1 MEAGIL
7 SDVIEVLVLI
17 YRMIEPMLMPI
28 LIMIIPFVIFFIIE
42 RSKILYKMHKYIRN
56 ILFGVL
62 LLITAIY
69 LKGDIHLLNYSI
81 FALYAFI
88 FA

>member
-42 RSKILYKMHKYIRN
+42 RSKILYKMHKYMFFN
-56 ILFGVL
+56 VILLFINLKVL
-62 LLITAIY
+62 INKMNEKY
-69 LKGDIHLLNYSI
+69 
-81 FALYAFI
+81 
-88 FA
+88 